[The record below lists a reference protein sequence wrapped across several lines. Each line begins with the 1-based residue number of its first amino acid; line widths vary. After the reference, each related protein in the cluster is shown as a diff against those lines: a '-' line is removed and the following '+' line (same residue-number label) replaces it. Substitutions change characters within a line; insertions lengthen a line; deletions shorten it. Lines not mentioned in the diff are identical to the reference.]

1 MAKQQYIRVKLAAL
15 EPEVKRK
22 RAELEQLEA
31 QVAGYRAQLAPEP
44 KKAGKK
50 DDTGGTTS

>member
-1 MAKQQYIRVKLAAL
+1 MAKQQYIRAKLAAL